1 MQQPQ
6 SLSSIMEWLT
16 TLKKE
21 DKDLYYKF
29 LAEMLDVIQKEL
41 GK

>member
-1 MQQPQ
+1 MHKLQN
-6 SLSSIMEWLT
+6 LSSIMEWLT
-16 TLKKE
+16 TLKQE

-29 LAEMLDVIQKEL
+29 LAEVLDVIQKEL